1 MSKKIICLIGIAGI
15 MAITACNKGTA
26 PSAANIGNGPTGVND
41 VIEARMSETEEEV
54 DYFSDYSEDT
64 EADGTSDDTTPTTG
78 TPAEGV
84 DVDLTAMSGT
94 MVYSEVYNMMTHP
107 SDYVGKCIKMRGQFV
122 IFDDESTGHTYYAC
136 IIKDA
141 TACCAQ
147 GVEFVPSSKYSF
159 PGDFPKDGE
168 DITVVGSFS
177 TYMEGDTMYCT
188 LKDSEIA

>member
-84 DVDLTAMSGT
+84 DVDLGAQ
-94 MVYSEVYNMMTHP
+94 HFL
-107 SDYVGKCIKMRGQFV
+107 DLVGHSV
-122 IFDDESTGHTYYAC
+122 LDALDDNNILNLH
-136 IIKDA
+136 
-141 TACCAQ
+141 
-147 GVEFVPSSKYSF
+147 
-159 PGDFPKDGE
+159 
-168 DITVVGSFS
+168 
-177 TYMEGDTMYCT
+177 
-188 LKDSEIA
+188 